1 MKYVRAKNIR
11 STPVTSTQMLAVAGG
26 AAGDISVAG
35 IKVHDTLIGVARLDR
50 DATAANIN
58 LTTLNAEFTVTA
70 DDTINNTGGTNTTG
84 DALLVFWQTGTV

>member
-35 IKVHDTLIGVARLDR
+35 IKVNDTLIGVARLDR
-50 DATAANIN
+50 DAAPANIN
-58 LTTLNAEFTVTA
+58 LTTLNAEFIIKSDGV
-70 DDTINNTGGTNTTG
+70 INNTGGTNTTG

>member
-26 AAGDISVAG
+26 AAGDITVTG

-58 LTTLNAEFTVTA
+58 LTTLNAEFVIKS
-70 DDTINNTGGTNTTG
+70 DGVINNDSGTNTTG